1 MNNLEFKI
9 VQPDDQL
16 FMQQIAGW
24 YFSEW
29 QIPAERTMEQL
40 RRLTAD
46 PGQFQVLMMLDGL
59 PIATGG
65 IYDHVGLVDRAPRF
79 KIYKKWLAQVYTV
92 PAERGKGY
100 GAAICSYIHEHARSL
115 GISKIHLFT
124 DTAAALYRRL
134 GWQETEQFDI
144 ANRHLIIMEK
154 NCS

>member
-1 MNNLEFKI
+1 MNSIEFKI

-16 FMQQIAGW
+16 LLQQIAGW

-29 QIPAERTMEQL
+29 QIPVDTTVKGLQSI
-40 RRLTAD
+40 TAAA
-46 PGQFQVLMMLDGL
+46 GQFQVLMMLDGL

-79 KIYKKWLAQVYTV
+79 KIYKKWLAQVYTI

-100 GAAICSYIHEHARSL
+100 GAALCRYIHEQAGSL
-115 GISKIHLFT
+115 GLKKIHLFT
-124 DTAAALYRRL
+124 DTAASLYRRL
-134 GWQETEQFDI
+134 GWMETEQFDI